1 MPTASRSASQCS
13 AATSRSPSSGD
24 YAESWNYTSPTGHSR
39 GMSSPLAAMT
49 DVELLDAARDRD
61 PHAFGVLFRRHADAV
76 YNYCYRRLGSWSA
89 AEDATSLVFLETWRN
104 RATVRPLDDS
114 LRPWLLGVATNVLRN
129 QKRAERRYDAAL
141 YRVSQSNDYARAEPS
156 PDPADFYPV
165 KQEFAAAVVRINS
178 LRRAEREV
186 VALVLLA
193 ELSYAEAAAALA
205 IPIGTVRSRYS
216 RALQKLRVA
225 TTRPA
230 GSESESAA
238 ERASESASS
247 VINWKDNTR

>member
-1 MPTASRSASQCS
+1 VAGGTI
-13 AATSRSPSSGD
+13 TSSGGVEVD
-24 YAESWNYTSPTGHSR
+24 AESWNFIGPAGHNE

-76 YNYCYRRLGSWSA
+76 YNYCYRRIGSWSD

-104 RATVRPLDDS
+104 REKARTLDDS

-141 YRVSQSNDYARAEPS
+141 YRLAATSTSAQAS
-156 PDPADFYPV
+156 PDPAELYPAR
-165 KQEFAAAVVRINS
+165 QEFAYAVDQLNS
-178 LRRAEREV
+178 MQRAEREV

-193 ELSYAEAAAALA
+193 ELSYVEVASALA

-216 RALQKLRVA
+216 RALRKLRLQPQA
-225 TTRPA
+225 LR
-230 GSESESAA
+230 ESGPTIERDCDSAD
-238 ERASESASS
+238 SAS
-247 VINWKDNTR
+247 NLEGNRQ